1 MPDAGDVVTV
11 DFPGA
16 QGVKRRP
23 AVIISTAV
31 YHAHRPDMIVGLL
44 TTNTP
49 AATAPTDYI
58 LQDWSASGLNLPS
71 AFRAYLVTMDQQD
84 IRSQVGHLTE
94 RDWEAIQECIA
105 VAIAVPSGA
114 AP

>member
-1 MPDAGDVVTV
+1 MPDPGDVVTV

-23 AVIISTAV
+23 AVVISTAV

-49 AATAPTDYI
+49 AAIEPTDYI
-58 LQDWSASGLNLPS
+58 LQDWSAAGLNLPS
-71 AFRAYLVTMDQQD
+71 AFRAYLVTMDQRD
-84 IRSQVGHLTE
+84 VRSQVGRLTVK
-94 RDWEAIQECIA
+94 DWEAVQERLE
-105 VAIAVPSGA
+105 VAIAVPSGTA
-114 AP
+114 Q